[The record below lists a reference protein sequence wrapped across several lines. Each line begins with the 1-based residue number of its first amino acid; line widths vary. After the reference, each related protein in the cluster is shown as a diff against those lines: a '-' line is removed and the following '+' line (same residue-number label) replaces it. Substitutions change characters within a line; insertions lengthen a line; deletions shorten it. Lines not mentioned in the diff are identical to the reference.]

1 MDESTILRIE
11 VFPSL
16 RPPPRGIY
24 CTNENY
30 LKTIFPIRSIK
41 VSPLY
46 PKQLYRSVQY
56 RATAPKSTTTVCP
69 VHNFPPPSELL
80 VCYQPHRQT
89 VMPGQKSIYETF
101 LVFSVY
107 IVYCTDSEPLAGVL
121 DEPYSQLTL
130 LSRLAVQAY
139 RPASLHRVEPKTFH
153 I

>member
-1 MDESTILRIE
+1 MSRLILRIE

-16 RPPPRGIY
+16 RPPPRGILY
-24 CTNENY
+24 TAQHENY

-56 RATAPKSTTTVCP
+56 GATAPKSITTVCP

-89 VMPGQKSIYETF
+89 VMPCQKSIYETF
-101 LVFSVY
+101 LGMLPY
-107 IVYCTDSEPLAGVL
+107 RGGEEPSHGKQLFLEHMCKIG
-121 DEPYSQLTL
+121 LTL
-130 LSRLAVQAY
+130 
-139 RPASLHRVEPKTFH
+139 SLTGS
-153 I
+153 